1 MWIKRTAGDRHD
13 TVSYAGVF
21 AHRNSD
27 HAKPQV
33 RPRHGGGIGESF
45 RGRGIF
51 QGDMKMSS
59 LERDQALLAALPNQY
74 AKKIWGLLSNGA
86 TDAETPAELRAALAA
101 ARRCPDTFRSVVE
114 KIRPGAGVSA

>member
-1 MWIKRTAGDRHD
+1 
-13 TVSYAGVF
+13 
-21 AHRNSD
+21 
-27 HAKPQV
+27 
-33 RPRHGGGIGESF
+33 
-45 RGRGIF
+45 
-51 QGDMKMSS
+51 MKMSS